1 MQFLA
6 YFCSDRTPARAIRA
20 AAVAMACA
28 AALAPAG
35 AQVYRHVGPDGRVVY
50 SDQPPSASEAA
61 AAPAPAASSAA
72 ADHNAALP
80 YALRQVVSR
89 FPVVLYT
96 TAGCQPCD
104 GARQWLKTRGVPFT
118 ERTVQTASDAAAL
131 QTLSGQGNL
140 PFATVGQQHLIG
152 FSAAQ
157 WGQYIDAAGYPA
169 TSQLPA
175 RYAYPEP
182 QALTTPPPE
191 PEQPAAAAPQAPK
204 PAPQPPAQPSVPPP
218 GVPTRDNPT
227 GIIF

>member
-1 MQFLA
+1 MQFLP
-6 YFCSDRTPARAIRA
+6 YFCSARTPARAMRA
-20 AAVAMACA
+20 AWVAVACA

-50 SDQPPSASEAA
+50 TDQPPSASEAA
-61 AAPAPAASSAA
+61 EASAPAASSAA
-72 ADHNAALP
+72 AGSNAALP
-80 YALRQVVSR
+80 YALRQTASR

-104 GARQWLKTRGVPFT
+104 SARQWLQTRGVPFT
-118 ERTVQTASDAAAL
+118 ERTVQTATDAAAL
-131 QTLSGQGNL
+131 QALSGQGNL
-140 PFATVGQQHLIG
+140 PFATVGQQHLVG

-175 RYAYPEP
+175 RYAYPAP
-182 QALTTPPPE
+182 QPLTTPPAA
-191 PEQPAAAAPQAPK
+191 PEQPAAAPQQAQT
-204 PAPQPPAQPSVPPP
+204 APQPAAQPSLPPP
-218 GVPTRDNPT
+218 GRPTRDNPA